1 MIFILGLFIGIII
14 GCVLTLVGVRK
25 SLEYLGEHP
34 ETLNQIFG
42 DAFNEVLKRM
52 EKEHTQ
58 LNINS

>member
-1 MIFILGLFIGIII
+1 MIFIFGLIIGILI
-14 GCVLTLVGVRK
+14 GCILTLVGVRK

-34 ETLNQIFG
+34 EMLNQLFG
-42 DAFNEVLKRM
+42 DTFNEVLKRM